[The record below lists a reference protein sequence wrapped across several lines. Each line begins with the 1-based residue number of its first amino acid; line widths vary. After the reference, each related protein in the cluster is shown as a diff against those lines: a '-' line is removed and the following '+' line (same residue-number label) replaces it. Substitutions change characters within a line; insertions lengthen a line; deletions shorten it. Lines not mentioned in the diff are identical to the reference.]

1 MNAENTIKITFPA
14 LSRNEALARS
24 VISAFAAQL
33 DPTVEEL
40 SDIRSAV
47 SEAITNAI
55 VHGYRGEKGDVD
67 MCAGFDGN
75 RNLYIKIKDRGCGI
89 KNVEQAMTPL
99 FTTAPEGE
107 RAGLG
112 FAVRAGL
119 HCAPL
124 AHESAGT
131 LQTGTVR
138 VSFGPDACDRQTDAF
153 LRAARSL
160 TGAGARPS

>member
-1 MNAENTIKITFPA
+1 MKAENTIKITFPA

-112 FAVRAGL
+112 FAGMEAFGDKVSVRSTVGKGTTVTL
-119 HCAPL
+119 KKRL
-124 AHESAGT
+124 AEKHE
-131 LQTGTVR
+131 
-138 VSFGPDACDRQTDAF
+138 
-153 LRAARSL
+153 
-160 TGAGARPS
+160 

>member
-1 MNAENTIKITFPA
+1 MKAENTIKITFPA

-89 KNVEQAMTPL
+89 ENVEQAMTPL

-112 FAVRAGL
+112 FAVMEAFCDKVSVRSTVGKGTTVTL
-119 HCAPL
+119 KKRL
-124 AHESAGT
+124 AEKHE
-131 LQTGTVR
+131 
-138 VSFGPDACDRQTDAF
+138 
-153 LRAARSL
+153 
-160 TGAGARPS
+160 